1 MVLRKQKQESAG
13 AGDDRIEQDGAFE
26 FELHTPPDDG
36 VRRRWY
42 AIHVHTGQEM
52 SVCRNLLKKAAELDN
67 PGLITNVFVPMER
80 VNEVRDGKKRA
91 VQRKYCPGYVL
102 AQLPENPQQYPDL
115 WRAIHEV
122 SGVTGFVGASRTRPV
137 PAEDA
142 EVESLIQVMRGEKE
156 APRPKIDIEV
166 GAKVRIIDG
175 PFTNFVGTVA
185 EINPERGIVKVQVEI
200 FERFTSVE
208 VELWQIEQL

>member
-1 MVLRKQKQESAG
+1 MVLKRQKQPMADAAADHSETEG
-13 AGDDRIEQDGAFE
+13 G
-26 FELHTPPDDG
+26 FELELRTPPDDG
-36 VRRRWY
+36 ITRRWY
-42 AIHVHTGQEM
+42 AIHVHTGQEL
-52 SVCRNLLKKAAELDN
+52 SVCRNLLNKAKELDN
-67 PGLITNVFVPMER
+67 PDLITNVFVPMER
-80 VNEVRDGKKRA
+80 VNEVREGRKRA

-102 AQLPENPQQYPDL
+102 AQLPENPQQYPEL

-122 SGVTGFVGASRTRPV
+122 SGITGFVGTSRNKPV

-156 APRPKIDIEV
+156 APRPKIDIEP
-166 GAKVRIIDG
+166 GTKVRIIEG
-175 PFTNFVGTVA
+175 PFANFVGTVA

-208 VELWQIEQL
+208 VELWQIEQI

>member
-1 MVLRKQKQESAG
+1 VVVKKQKQRAADTGEDLVDQEIAY
-13 AGDDRIEQDGAFE
+13 E
-26 FELHTPPDDG
+26 FELRVPPEDG
-36 VRRRWY
+36 IRRRWY

-52 SVCRNLLKKAAELDN
+52 SVCRNLMKKAAELDN
-67 PGLITNVFVPMER
+67 PDLITNVFVPMER
-80 VNEVRDGKKRA
+80 VNEVREGKKRA

-102 AQLPENPQQYPDL
+102 AQLPENPQQYPEL

-122 SGVTGFVGASRTRPV
+122 SGVTGFVGASRMRPV

-156 APRPKIDIEV
+156 APRPKIDLEV
-166 GAKVRIIDG
+166 GAKVRIIEG
-175 PFTNFVGTVA
+175 PFANFVGAVA
-185 EINPERGIVKVQVEI
+185 DINPERGIVKVQVEI

>member
-1 MVLRKQKQESAG
+1 VVLKKQKKEIIGSDDEPMEMDSSA
-13 AGDDRIEQDGAFE
+13 E
-26 FELHTPPDDG
+26 FELRTPPEDG
-36 VRRRWY
+36 IRRRWY
-42 AIHVHTGQEM
+42 AIHVHTGQEL

-67 PGLITNVFVPMER
+67 PDLITNVFVPMER
-80 VNEVRDGKKRA
+80 VNEVREGKKRA

-102 AQLPENPQQYPDL
+102 AQLPENPQQYPEL

-122 SGVTGFVGASRTRPV
+122 SGVTGFVGSSRTRPV
-137 PAEDA
+137 PAADA

-166 GAKVRIIDG
+166 GAKVRITEG
-175 PFTNFVGTVA
+175 PFANFVGTVS
-185 EINPERGIVKVQVEI
+185 EINPERGLVKVQVEI

>member
-1 MVLRKQKQESAG
+1 MLRKQKQESAG
-13 AGDDRIEQDGAFE
+13 VNDGRIEQDGAFE
-26 FELHTPPDDG
+26 FELRTPPDDG
-36 VRRRWY
+36 IRRRWY

-175 PFTNFVGTVA
+175 PFANFVGTVA